1 MDSVEKENSV
11 LIGRVEELQQSL
23 TAGES
28 KVAEL
33 GADVDQLGEEKASLV
48 NKMAELESHCS
59 EMKTRHVG
67 EVDTLEVEIDSWRTK
82 AAEVELQLEGLTAE
96 LVEVNARLSQEA
108 TEKAAVQV
116 ELSGLAAQQV
126 NIQRL
131 SDMVNSLEADLEAE
145 RANGKIEDLEKQDQV
160 QESLRLLQ
168 EEKDG
173 LEQEVVELGEKLQD
187 AYAQVEQTNVEKQRL
202 SEQVSEQQVRL
213 QEVTAHC
220 DQATKEKRAAT
231 KEVAELQAEMTR
243 VRTELVSS
251 EAQAVQLEDKIKDLD
266 QKLAD
271 AGIR

>member
-1 MDSVEKENSV
+1 
-11 LIGRVEELQQSL
+11 
-23 TAGES
+23 
-28 KVAEL
+28 
-33 GADVDQLGEEKASLV
+33 
-48 NKMAELESHCS
+48 MAELESHCS

-67 EVDTLEVEIDSWRTK
+67 EVDTLEVEIASWRTK
-82 AAEVELQLEGLTAE
+82 AAELELQLEGLTAE